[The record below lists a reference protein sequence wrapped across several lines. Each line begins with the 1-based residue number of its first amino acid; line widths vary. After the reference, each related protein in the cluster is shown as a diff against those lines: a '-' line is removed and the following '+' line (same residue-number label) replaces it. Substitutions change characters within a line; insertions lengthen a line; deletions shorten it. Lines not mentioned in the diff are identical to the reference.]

1 MLRSC
6 AAFVS
11 LLALCSG
18 ARAECPEP
26 GSETGASWTGEK
38 QWLAI
43 ERAGLRFGKIEVEVT
58 NVFDADQPGQ
68 DVWYA
73 RAANH
78 IHIPTREWVIRQLLL
93 IAPGEQV
100 TARRVYQATR
110 RLPAVAAS
118 ASDT

>member
-68 DVWYA
+68 DAPRNVVPGSA
-73 RAANH
+73 GTLVIFELPPADQSEIPRAGH
-78 IHIPTREWVIRQLLL
+78 E
-93 IAPGEQV
+93 
-100 TARRVYQATR
+100 
-110 RLPAVAAS
+110 
-118 ASDT
+118 